1 MTQAPES
8 LSRTAARPVARLNP
22 ALWGA
27 ALAGSAVG
35 LGAFGAH
42 ALRAVL
48 SPDSLAVFETGVRYQ
63 MYHGLALL
71 VLGLYPQQ
79 RRGPL
84 WLLTGTLIFSLSL
97 YALALSGIRGLGAV
111 TPIGGVIQLVG
122 WGLVVLDARGG
133 ASGK

>member
-1 MTQAPES
+1 M
-8 LSRTAARPVARLNP
+8 AARPAARLNS

-35 LGAFGAH
+35 FGAFGAH

-48 SPDSLAVFETGVRYQ
+48 SPEYLAVFETGVRYQ

-84 WLLTGTLIFSLSL
+84 WLLIGTLIFSLSL
-97 YALALSGIRGLGAV
+97 YALALSGVRVLGAV

-122 WGLVVLDARGG
+122 WGLVLLDSRRRRGAQRVG
-133 ASGK
+133 RD